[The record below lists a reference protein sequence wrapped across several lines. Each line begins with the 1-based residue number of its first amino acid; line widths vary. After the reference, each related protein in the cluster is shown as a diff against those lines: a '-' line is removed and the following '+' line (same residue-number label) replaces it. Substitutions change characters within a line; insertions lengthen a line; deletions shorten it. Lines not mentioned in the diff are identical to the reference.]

1 MKNATACS
9 SVGCVGR
16 DLLARIGS
24 VLAMGAVT
32 VALACGSAAG
42 QGVPKTAPNINVTL
56 PGPQR
61 HNPPAG
67 RAMPGTVEGFV
78 YWETHAVTHNPA
90 GACNGFS
97 VSVIAGGHV
106 LAAASGQF
114 GAKPIPQVKSF
125 LANGT
130 VEVYDVCTY
139 AYDNLPENTPLRVE
153 LEITQPTAF
162 STAVAAATPISVPLT
177 IINARCNMLPNIATA
192 TLADLTAH
200 WGSCQ
205 DMAFDVNFQLVPA
218 SAATRAAM
226 LSPATRTLV
235 QAAPGAANV
244 SSSGGTLLNAGPN
257 TTLLDRSQQPAG
269 SAANS
274 TLRPLVPRGS
284 SNTGSSGTGA
294 TSLRPLIPRG
304 SSTGGSNTTS
314 SAGLEKPLTNADV
327 LKLLRA
333 GISEQNIL
341 TTIRTHR
348 AAFDIS
354 NQSRA
359 TFDRECAA
367 IGHAGLSAGAWG
379 AEVADVWNTMNDVM
393 ICQETNGRG
402 GEGSC
407 VLKGNGRNAYEAITT
422 ERGVTQDS
430 KFAKWAGGAGGTNT
444 GTNNGNKV
452 ADDLSPQPYPPK
464 SIAATTGSQTS
475 GQKSSAALA
484 NARVP
489 GHKVPITVKRSAS
502 PANVTILATLR
513 KQRQAAD
520 AEEAQMMKLGIRPAT
535 LTGAPG
541 PSQTMSASVGG
552 SGTHLNGQAT
562 IASTA
567 TPATAN
573 AAPSYSQ
580 RTLMN
585 SAARLGPSESLALIC
600 AQDPAMRILT
610 VSGSSAP
617 ATFTPTD
624 QYNLYTI
631 RGCSF
636 GSQSPTN
643 DAGPTD
649 WVHIYGG
656 TGSFYGK
663 FAIKYWSDNEIDV
676 SLDESLTGFPDLNN
690 ITLVVER
697 HDGQQTQKGGFN
709 FYAARQWVPL
719 TTIPQ
724 SWVTLDSF
732 GGFVCGGSS
741 VNKCWATN
749 YSSPPPLPS
758 TSWLPLYPG
767 PATAPPGPSAAS
779 AYVSRRSNGLKN
791 EGLGPSDYDY
801 YDFSH
806 LAPGWTTDPSDAQH
820 QPQVNTYD
828 EYCPAGGGWTVTYK
842 QSFGTWSGQ
851 WDGNNLEIGLSE
863 TSCSGFI
870 APGFVNYQNISGSYY
885 ALQVWVIGPRGTD
898 PLTDQPVH

>member
-1 MKNATACS
+1 MKNTTACS
-9 SVGCVGR
+9 RVGCVGR

-42 QGVPKTAPNINVTL
+42 QGVPKTAPNIRVSL

-78 YWETHAVTHNPA
+78 YWETHSVTHNPA

-106 LAAASGQF
+106 LAATSGQF

-153 LEITQPTAF
+153 LNITQPTAF
-162 STAVAAATPISVPLT
+162 STAVATATPISAPLT

-218 SAATRAAM
+218 SAARRGAI

-244 SSSGGTLLNAGPN
+244 PSSGGTLLNAGPT

-274 TLRPLVPRGS
+274 TLQPLVPRGS
-284 SNTGSSGTGA
+284 SNTGSGGTAA
-294 TSLRPLIPRG
+294 TSLRPLIQRG

-314 SAGLEKPLTNADV
+314 STGSEKPLTNADV

-348 AAFDIS
+348 AAFDVS

-359 TFDRECAA
+359 NFDRECAT
-367 IGHAGLSAGAWG
+367 IDHAGVSAGAWG
-379 AEVADVWNTMNDVM
+379 AEAADVWNTMKNVV

-430 KFAKWAGGAGGTNT
+430 RFAKWAGGAGRTNP

-452 ADDLSPQPYPPK
+452 ADDLNPQPLPPK

-489 GHKVPITVKRSAS
+489 GRKVPITVKRSAS

-513 KQRQAAD
+513 KQWQAAD

-535 LTGAPG
+535 LTGALG
-541 PSQTMSASVGG
+541 PSQPMSASVGG
-552 SGTHLNGQAT
+552 NGTQLNSGAA

-573 AAPSYSQ
+573 SAPSYSPHTVMSPSV
-580 RTLMN
+580 R
-585 SAARLGPSESLALIC
+585 GISESLALIC
-600 AQDPAMRILT
+600 AHDPAMRILT

-636 GSQSPTN
+636 GNQSPTN
-643 DAGPTD
+643 DPGLTD

-656 TGSFYGK
+656 PGSFYGK
-663 FAIKYWSDNEIDV
+663 FAIKYWSDNEIDA

-690 ITLVVER
+690 ITLVIER
-697 HDGQQTQKGGFN
+697 RDGQQTQKGGFN
-709 FYAARQWVPL
+709 FYAARQWAPL

-724 SWVTLDSF
+724 SWVTLAPFPIDWS
-732 GGFVCGGSS
+732 
-741 VNKCWATN
+741 TN
-749 YSSPPPLPS
+749 FSSPPASRS
-758 TSWLPLYPG
+758 TLYPK
-767 PATAPPGPSAAS
+767 PAIDPPGPSAGS
-779 AYVSRRSNGLKN
+779 AYVSRSVDGGKYAS
-791 EGLGPSDYDY
+791 LGGVSDF

-806 LAPGWTTDPSDAQH
+806 LAPGWTTDPSDQQH
-820 QPQVNTYD
+820 PAEFLSYD
-828 EYCPAGGGWTVTYK
+828 QYCPAGAGWTVTYK
-842 QSFGTWSGQ
+842 QSFGTWSAE
-851 WDGNNLEIGLSE
+851 WDGNNIRVGLSE
-863 TSCSGFI
+863 TSCSGFY
-870 APGFVNYQNISGSYY
+870 GFLAGADNYQNWSGSYY
-885 ALQVWVIGPRGTD
+885 ALKVWVIGPRGTD
-898 PLTDQPVH
+898 PLTDQPVR